1 MKTLT
6 KNSIFCFISLF
17 VMVMSACKKEKD
29 DPNITQFTYN
39 RTITNP
45 GAYPSSNVDSLDVNQ
60 DGAFDLYFII
70 ERETADSQYVAYEA
84 DHLALALNDAPVFGG
99 FKFAKLF
106 SKGNMPPLYNAITEN
121 YYTDNYISLILDG
134 VSYGA
139 DKKGNV
145 YLAFGMKPSSS
156 SSDIYYGWIQIA
168 IANDYSTIKCIDGAI
183 SDIPNKTIAIGSK

>member
-84 DHLALALNDAPVFGG
+84 DHLALHLTMH
-99 FKFAKLF
+99 LF
-106 SKGNMPPLYNAITEN
+106 LADLSLRNYFQKAIC
-121 YYTDNYISLILDG
+121 L
-134 VSYGA
+134 
-139 DKKGNV
+139 
-145 YLAFGMKPSSS
+145 P
-156 SSDIYYGWIQIA
+156 
-168 IANDYSTIKCIDGAI
+168 CIMR
-183 SDIPNKTIAIGSK
+183 